1 MVVATLELT
10 IAIPAFTLKDKRSVV
25 RRVIARVR
33 SEFNVSAAEVDE
45 LDNPDGATLGFASV
59 GNDKRYLEG
68 QMTRL
73 EEFVDRLELAEIID
87 AHREFLH
94 VG

>member
-1 MVVATLELT
+1 MVVAVLELT
-10 IAIPAFTLKDKRSVV
+10 LAVPAFTLKDKRSVV

-33 SEFNVSAAEVDE
+33 AEFNVSAAEIDE
-45 LDNPDGATLGFASV
+45 LDNPDGAVIGFSSV

-68 QMTRL
+68 QLSAL
-73 EEFVDRLELAEIID
+73 EDFVDRLELAEIVD

-94 VG
+94 V